1 MNNLVTVIERV
12 AGYFIGLVA
21 ILTFS
26 EAVMRYVFVMHIP
39 DVFVIGQMLQG
50 IAICWG
56 IATAAYADRHIT
68 VDIVYTFGTDRMR
81 RVFDLVGY
89 TLNLIYM
96 TGFSVAITYKVFDI
110 AHAGEISDDLA
121 IPLWTGYSFA
131 SAAMIPAEAKL

>member
-1 MNNLVTVIERV
+1 MNKIVTVIERI

-21 ILTFS
+21 VLTFS

-68 VDIVYTFGTDRMR
+68 VDIPSGPTACGGRLTC
-81 RVFDLVGY
+81 
-89 TLNLIYM
+89 
-96 TGFSVAITYKVFDI
+96 SVIRSI
-110 AHAGEISDDLA
+110 
-121 IPLWTGYSFA
+121 
-131 SAAMIPAEAKL
+131 